1 MNMKEFVNLSCLKK
15 LYSAQ
20 QRQGMWHVRDE
31 DKFIQHL
38 DGKPEEK
45 TQLARPKRLWK
56 DNIKMDLQN
65 KTWAW
70 AGLI

>member
-1 MNMKEFVNLSCLKK
+1 
-15 LYSAQ
+15 
-20 QRQGMWHVRDE
+20 MWHVRDE

-45 TQLARPKRLWK
+45 TELARPKRLWE